1 MEHISNF
8 ELYGNEG
15 YTKSKPFKCFEKIN
29 IVLAVIFIIEIIY
42 LICTCNFL
50 NKKTYQF
57 NELNY
62 RKYEL
67 NSNNDKL
74 SQELYQAKL
83 KNNEYN
89 EEILDKQHKI
99 KTLED
104 YINNFNNMS
113 KELLNSNFTDNELY
127 IKTKEKNIKKR
138 KNINNLK
145 LLLKK
150 SKKDFGGNFDSII
163 LDSETEFNNI
173 INLISNA
180 NMIEIKNKTK
190 LCYRGENSNL
200 NLTQAYDK
208 CELYKN
214 ISFLMIFQNNIYK
227 RYGAF
232 ISNNNAQSSFIFGIY
247 NNGYVFGTNIE
258 EISIERRQSLLY
270 IINLIKKYKYD
281 NEENSLDSNSI
292 INDLEI
298 FKI

>member
-113 KELLNSNFTDNELY
+113 KKLLNSNFTDNELY

-173 INLISNA
+173 IKLISNA
-180 NMIEIKNKTK
+180 NMTEIKNKTK

-214 ISFLMIFQNNIYK
+214 ISFLIIFQNNIYK

-232 ISNNNAQSSFIFGIY
+232 ISNNNAQNSFIFGIY

>member
-180 NMIEIKNKTK
+180 NMTEIKNNTK

-227 RYGAF
+227 RYGTF